1 MGRCSSG
8 RFEGI
13 SDNNPR
19 SPPSTR
25 FASTS
30 PFNINFSNNI
40 PGGQQYSR
48 FSNNYRPPRR
58 INEVSRISSGSGYN
72 EITRRANGR
81 RGDSNEGGNGN
92 QSHSHTN
99 DTSSSL
105 RDADSRNAAS
115 CWNCG
120 RLKHTF
126 RNCRVRLI
134 KFCFRCGMPGVTR
147 LSCRKCTGN
156 A

>member
-1 MGRCSSG
+1 M
-8 RFEGI
+8 E
-13 SDNNPR
+13 
-19 SPPSTR
+19 
-25 FASTS
+25 
-30 PFNINFSNNI
+30 
-40 PGGQQYSR
+40 
-48 FSNNYRPPRR
+48 
-58 INEVSRISSGSGYN
+58 E
-72 EITRRANGR
+72 
-81 RGDSNEGGNGN
+81 GDSNEGGNGN

-99 DTSSSL
+99 DTSWSL

-147 LSCRKCTGN
+147 LFVVSVRETHDGVGIRRPFLTSFFIGPSIVNRRIEPENNLKLLRTTREYFFELSRIGLK
-156 A
+156 